1 MSRLSTAQLF
11 ALTVLI
17 WGTTWHA
24 ILYQLAHA
32 SPEFGVTL
40 RFALAG
46 GAVLALAAW
55 RRDALRLPL
64 RAHALLALQGLFM
77 YGLSYLC
84 VYRAELHVPSGLVA
98 LGYSA
103 SPLLAGV
110 GAWLMWRT
118 RLTGRFLA
126 GGAIGMTGVAL
137 IFWPEISAAGQRA
150 TAAQGMAFTV
160 AAVAMSAVGALA
172 ATRNRVFGIAFWPAL
187 GISMLYG
194 AVAAGVVWAVVQQP
208 LLADFRWPTAWS
220 WWLSLIYLTAAGTV
234 LAFAAFLT
242 LQQRIGPGPAASI
255 GVMTPVLALAVYTAF
270 EGYRPDLFTLVGAA
284 LALAGN
290 VWMLRTQP
298 APPAPVA
305 TTPPEPGPTQPVRAA
320 GGPAAE

>member
-24 ILYQLAHA
+24 ILYQLALT

-55 RRDALRLPL
+55 RRDPLRLPL
-64 RAHALLALQGLFM
+64 RAHALLAVQGLFM

-84 VYRAELHVPSGLVA
+84 VYHAEKHVPSGLVA

-110 GAWLMWRT
+110 GAWLLWRT

-126 GGAIGMTGVAL
+126 GGAVGMAGVAL
-137 IFWPEISAAGQRA
+137 IFWPEIGAAGQRP
-150 TAAQGMAFTV
+150 TAAQGLVFTV
-160 AAVAMSAVGALA
+160 VAVAMSAVGALA
-172 ATRNRVFGIAFWPAL
+172 ATRNRLFGIAFWPAL

-194 AVAAGVVWAVVQQP
+194 AVAAGAVWLAVQQP
-208 LLADFRWPTAWS
+208 TLADLRWPAAWS

-255 GVMTPVLALAVYTAF
+255 GVMTPVLALAVSTAL
-270 EGYRPDLFTLVGAA
+270 EGYRPDVFTLLGAL

-298 APPAPVA
+298 APAPPKAPAEGLA
-305 TTPPEPGPTQPVRAA
+305 DA
-320 GGPAAE
+320 PAR